1 MVSGAVPQPPSFPS
15 RVELVMV
22 DVVVT
27 DKAGEPVPDLT
38 AADFAL
44 AEEGRPQRIVSFQSV
59 GSAVS
64 AEGTPDAAAE
74 PKSPQGAPGQVFL
87 IVFDDVHM
95 EPLQTTAAQAAIE
108 RFLLSGVQP
117 SDTVAILA
125 PGAEVQLVSGRG
137 TDRSGLLPGVQRL
150 RGLKIVDPCQRL
162 TEFEAMRL
170 VVFGADTTPVRRSSA
185 FRENTAC
192 RGGSLDAQ
200 AIYEQAQRRDS
211 QTLAAIAAAF
221 PAFRDAEGKRSV
233 ILVSS
238 GFVDDPSLRAA
249 FNAVLRRSLERGVP
263 RNRRRRLRHRR
274 RSSRRPAP
282 RPATGAPPSAKSS
295 RRTRLPRRRRPPKA
309 PRPTRVGPSPPAAGR
324 SRCGI
329 PRRRRP
335 RARQGRR
342 GRRLPFALALQV
354 ASSLVPSS
362 LGSQGSRRDRHDH
375 TRVSRQGRAALVSHP
390 EDEVS
395 RLRLLDLRRNDP
407 DGRRVLG
414 AGRSRPE
421 RSPLHDRGTR
431 SGSGCRRPGPMLLG
445 R

>member
-1 MVSGAVPQPPSFPS
+1 
-15 RVELVMV
+15 MV

-74 PKSPQGAPGQVFL
+74 PKTPQGAPGQVFL

-117 SDTVAILA
+117 PDTVAILA
-125 PGAEVQLVSGRG
+125 PGAQVQLVSRPGA
-137 TDRSGLLPGVQRL
+137 DRSELLPGVQRL
-150 RGLKIVDPCQRL
+150 RGLKVVDPCQRL

-170 VVFGADTTPVRRSSA
+170 VVLGADPTPVRRSSA

-200 AIYEQAQRRDS
+200 AIHEQAQRRDS

-221 PAFRDAEGKRSV
+221 PAFREAEGKRSV

-238 GFVDDPSLRAA
+238 GFVDDPGLRSA
-249 FNAVLRRSLERGVP
+249 FNAVLRRSLDSLAALYFVDVRGLVGFFVTENAGGP
-263 RNRRRRLRHRR
+263 IALAEEAGATDRL
-274 RSSRRPAP
+274 
-282 RPATGAPPSAKSS
+282 ATETGGFSIHGTNDLGRGLVRVAAEGRIYYILGYAPSAQAKPGSY
-295 RRTRLPRRRRPPKA
+295 RRIEVRVLRPGLE
-309 PRPTRVGPSPPAAGR
+309 V
-324 SRCGI
+324 
-329 PRRRRP
+329 
-335 RARQGRR
+335 RAR
-342 GRRLPFALALQV
+342 
-354 ASSLVPSS
+354 
-362 LGSQGSRRDRHDH
+362 
-375 TRVSRQGRAALVSHP
+375 
-390 EDEVS
+390 
-395 RLRLLDLRRNDP
+395 
-407 DGRRVLG
+407 
-414 AGRSRPE
+414 
-421 RSPLHDRGTR
+421 
-431 SGSGCRRPGPMLLG
+431 PGYVW
-445 R
+445 